1 MTRLLLVEDDAD
13 VRLIMEHT
21 LIVGGYEVDATG
33 TADGACQLLR
43 CRDYDLVIADGRLLD
58 GTGMQVADEAR
69 EKGAAA
75 SGHVESDGLI
85 LPEWHNATAGKSA
98 STLAILSPTDPY
110 TL

>member
-1 MTRLLLVEDDAD
+1 VATLASELGVD
-13 VRLIMEHT
+13 VPAVAAMLNHSDIHT
-21 LIVGGYEVDATG
+21 VQKYIHRNSA
-33 TADGACQLLR
+33 
-43 CRDYDLVIADGRLLD
+43 
-58 GTGMQVADEAR
+58 ADEAR